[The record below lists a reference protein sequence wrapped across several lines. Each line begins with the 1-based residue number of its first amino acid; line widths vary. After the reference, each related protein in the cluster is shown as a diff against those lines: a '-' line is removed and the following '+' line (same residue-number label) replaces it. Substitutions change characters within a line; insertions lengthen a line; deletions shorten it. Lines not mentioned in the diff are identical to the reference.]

1 MANSLNRLIVKSLHR
16 FIVESL
22 HRFIVESLTRG
33 FWGGPYTVA
42 AAALFAAT
50 LVCSA
55 GNILENAQKEM
66 SAWCVAPCAANPI
79 LADAE
84 TSSAISGG
92 LDAVAA
98 GGSVATLSFVVK
110 SAKPVSAFMATCN
123 GLTCDGK
130 SIPASAVDILIVKRW
145 YQDGNAWFT
154 EIRDP
159 AGRIL
164 VPELLLHDDTLVTID
179 DKDRANLVR
188 SGGKSVSAE
197 EAASVDA
204 DAPTLRAFALRA
216 GEAQQLIVR
225 ITIPAGTAPGIY
237 GGHIALSADGAP
249 AGRAPITLRVLAYD
263 LPRPTARFSDAEYV
277 FLSPKAW
284 PGLGN
289 DIASPFTPID
299 SRMLA
304 ADGYVVGEK
313 EDPAKA
319 AGKKY
324 HVFKSPANQRQLQ
337 ARRSIGAIALE
348 AAPPLAGIENPAPW
362 RRNKGMRAWLAGYGG
377 VLIPSTAEAE
387 KPWREDHGATRS
399 RTLLYPTADGG
410 AVRTLA
416 SLAVEE
422 AWWDVCYLSQ
432 VNREAKS
439 LLASPDSKVVVEGR
453 RALAWLADVD
463 DKPQAPDTVRLDAMA
478 WIERLRAIGNLAAGK
493 ER

>member
-1 MANSLNRLIVKSLHR
+1 MANSLIRLIVSSLNR

-22 HRFIVESLTRG
+22 NRS
-33 FWGGPYTVA
+33 FWGGPRAVA
-42 AAALFAAT
+42 AVAFFAAT
-50 LVCSA
+50 VLCSA
-55 GNILENAQKEM
+55 GNILENAPKDV
-66 SAWCVAPCAANPI
+66 SAWCVAPCSPNPV
-79 LADAE
+79 LTEAE
-84 TSSAISGG
+84 ASSAISGG

-98 GGSVATLSFVVK
+98 GGSIATLSFVVK
-110 SAKPVSAFMATCN
+110 SAKPVSAFLATCS
-123 GLTCDGK
+123 GLTSDGK
-130 SIPASAVDILIVKRW
+130 SIPASAVDILLVKRW

-164 VPELLLHDDTLVTID
+164 VPELLLHDDTLVTVD
-179 DKDRANLVR
+179 DKDRADLVR
-188 SGGKSVSAE
+188 SGGKAVSAE

-204 DAPTLRAFALRA
+204 DAPTLRPFVLRA
-216 GEAQQLIVR
+216 SEAQQLIVR
-225 ITIPAGTAPGIY
+225 IAVAAGTPPGIY

-277 FLSPKAW
+277 FLSPKSW
-284 PGLGN
+284 PGLWNG
-289 DIASPFTPID
+289 IASPFSPID

-304 ADGYVVGEK
+304 ADGYVVGAK
-313 EDPAKA
+313 EDPVKA
-319 AGKKY
+319 SEKKY

-362 RRNKGMRAWLAGYGG
+362 RRNKGLKAWLAGYGG

-387 KPWREDHGATRS
+387 KPWREDHGAMRS
-399 RTLLYPTADGG
+399 RTLLYPTANGG

-416 SLAVEE
+416 SLAIEE

-432 VNREAKS
+432 VNREAKR
-439 LLASPDSKVVVEGR
+439 LLASSDSKVVVEGR
-453 RALAWLADVD
+453 RALAWLADIN
-463 DKPQAPDTVRLDAMA
+463 DKPHAPDTVRLDAIA
-478 WIERLRAIGNLAAGK
+478 WIERLHAVGNLAAGK